1 MPEISHLEM
10 ASNSEKSSGSGTM
23 KLVFANQNENSLS
36 ILLQM
41 IKVIQEMQ
49 PTPVLVDELEMEGD
63 FQFE

>member
-1 MPEISHLEM
+1 
-10 ASNSEKSSGSGTM
+10 M